1 MSLNGNFFDIALE
14 VDQTN
19 TVENDFMK
27 YLDIAAWELLQRE
40 NNNGRGFKS
49 NSYGKGKKEAS

>member
-1 MSLNGNFFDIALE
+1 VLE

-27 YLDIAAWELLQRE
+27 YLDIAAWELIQRE
-40 NNNGRGFKS
+40 VNHGRD
-49 NSYGKGKKEAS
+49 Y